1 MKWSDIQF
9 SPPRKT
15 LRQFAGLWIAF
26 FGGFALWQWLMRGHP
41 TAAVVFGLLAVTVGP
56 IGLVRPDW
64 LKPIYVAWMV
74 LAFPIGWTVSQV
86 ILAVMF
92 YGLFMPIGLMFRL
105 FGRDPLHRT
114 RRPGVETYWAPKLA
128 PTGPGRYFEQF

>member
-1 MKWSDIQF
+1 MQWSDIPF

-26 FGGFALWQWLMRGHP
+26 FGGFALWEWLMRGHP
-41 TAAVVFGLLAVTVGP
+41 TAAAIFAVLAVTVGP
-56 IGLVRPDW
+56 IGLVRPEW
-64 LKPIYVAWMV
+64 LRPIYVSWMV

-92 YGLFMPIGLMFRL
+92 YGLLTPIGLVFRL
-105 FGRDPLHRT
+105 VGRDALHRT
-114 RRPGVETYWAPKLA
+114 RRPGMETYWTSKVA
-128 PTGPGRYFEQF
+128 PTSPGRYFQQF